1 VEEDF
6 ESMSSPQRS
15 PSPWG
20 SLEDHF
26 SMKKFIV
33 PHKGATSDVLEAWR
47 GATFS
52 LNATRRFR
60 NVADLKKKREAE
72 EAKKVTIIII

>member
-6 ESMSSPQRS
+6 ASMSSPQRS

-33 PHKGATSDVLEAWR
+33 PHKDATSDVLEEWR
-47 GATFS
+47 KATFT

-60 NVADLKKKREAE
+60 NVADLKKRREAE
-72 EAKKVTIIII
+72 EAKKVTTIII

>member
-1 VEEDF
+1 
-6 ESMSSPQRS
+6 MSSPQRS

-33 PHKGATSDVLEAWR
+33 PSKDATSDALEAWR
-47 GATFS
+47 NNTLT
-52 LNATRRFR
+52 LNPSRRFR
-60 NVADLKKKREAE
+60 NVADLTKRREAE
-72 EAKKVTIIII
+72 EAKKVTIIIT

>member
-1 VEEDF
+1 
-6 ESMSSPQRS
+6 MSSPQRS

-33 PHKGATSDVLEAWR
+33 PHKDATSDVLEEWR
-47 GATFS
+47 KATFT

-60 NVADLKKKREAE
+60 NVADLKKRREAE
-72 EAKKVTIIII
+72 EAKKVTTIII

>member
-33 PHKGATSDVLEAWR
+33 PHKGAPSDVLEAWR